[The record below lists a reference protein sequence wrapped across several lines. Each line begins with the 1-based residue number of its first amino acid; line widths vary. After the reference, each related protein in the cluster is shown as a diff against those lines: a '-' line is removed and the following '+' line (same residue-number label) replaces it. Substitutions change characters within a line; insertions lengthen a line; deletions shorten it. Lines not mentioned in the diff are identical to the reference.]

1 MSEPMSTPE
10 LRRPIRVLRIISRMN
25 VGGPAVQISGLMRG
39 LDSSAFDHK
48 LLTGHC
54 DENESDYLINVA
66 KDVNV
71 TRIDGLGR
79 SIKPVS
85 DLGALISIIRI
96 IRDYKPDIIHTH
108 TAKAGVIGRIASI
121 LSGHKSFRVHTF
133 HGHLLH
139 GYFGRTKTNSIILI
153 ERILGYFSNNLIA
166 VGQKVQQD
174 LINVGIGSAEKF
186 QIIPPG
192 LQLEDIP
199 TQSEAKKIL
208 GLDPSYLYCSL
219 IGRVTNIKRPDRF
232 LGVVEELRK
241 RDVDVKFFIAG
252 SGNLLAETSEEI
264 KSQDLAVKCL
274 GWRSDIE
281 VVLAASDIVLLTSD
295 NEGTPLS
302 LIQAGMVGVPVVSTD
317 VGSVSDIVL
326 NGKTGLVRS
335 LDIQDLADAV
345 ESLVEDLNLRQSL
358 GSEAKN
364 FTLKNFSVGRLVSD
378 HENLYRKLVTHPT
391 NS

>member
-1 MSEPMSTPE
+1 MN
-10 LRRPIRVLRIISRMN
+10 IS
-25 VGGPAVQISGLMRG
+25 GPAVQICGLMRG
-39 LDSSAFDHK
+39 LDSSTFDHK
-48 LLTGHC
+48 LLTGQC

-79 SIKPVS
+79 SIKLVS
-85 DLGALISIIRI
+85 DLSALISIIRI
-96 IRDYKPDIIHTH
+96 IRNYKPDIIHTH

-121 LSGHKSFRVHTF
+121 LSGHRSFRVHTF

-139 GYFGRTKTNSIILI
+139 GYFSQTKTNSIILI
-153 ERILGYFSNNLIA
+153 EKILGYFSNNLIA

-174 LINVGIGSAEKF
+174 LINAGIGSAEKF

-192 LQLEDIP
+192 LRLEEIP
-199 TQSEAKKIL
+199 SQIEAKEIL
-208 GLDPSYLYCSL
+208 GLDPGFLYCSL

-241 RDVDVKFFIAG
+241 RNVNVKFFIAG
-252 SGNLLAETSEEI
+252 SGNLLAETSEKITSE
-264 KSQDLAVKCL
+264 DLPVKCL

-281 VVLAASDIVLLTSD
+281 VILAASDIVLLTSD
-295 NEGTPLS
+295 NEGTPLA

-326 NGKTGLVRS
+326 NGKTGLIRS
-335 LDIQDLADAV
+335 LNIQDLADAV
-345 ESLVEDLNLRQSL
+345 ESLVEDFKLRQSL
-358 GSEAKN
+358 GNEAKN
-364 FTLKNFSVGRLVSD
+364 FTLNNFSVERLVSD
-378 HENLYRKLVTHPT
+378 HEILYRKLVTHPT